1 MNYGMPYMGSKSKI
15 AEWVVSNLPSADI
28 WIEPFA
34 GGCAVTHAAIL
45 SGKYKHFI
53 INDITDSA
61 ATFLCAIKGGFK
73 NENRWISREDF
84 FRLKNTDPYVRIC
97 FSFGNDQK
105 TYCYGDIE
113 PYKRAFH
120 YAVMFNDFKPFAE
133 LGILIPDYVLN
144 GCKNTYE
151 KRLRIKKIL
160 IQIRKDKHA
169 GDLQSLERLERLQ
182 SLESLERLQSLERL
196 ESLERLQSL
205 QGDYKT
211 ISIPADKSYVIYCD
225 PPYKNTSSYLDD
237 FNHEEFYK
245 WALKQD
251 NCYISEY
258 NMPDSFVRIALKS
271 KLSLLSATGNG
282 KMKEEGIWV
291 SKENVS
297 RMSNV
302 YMPLFKNFI

>member
-1 MNYGMPYMGSKSKI
+1 MNYGLPYMGSKSKI

-53 INDITDSA
+53 INDITDSTK
-61 ATFLCAIKGGFK
+61 TFIYAIKGGFK

-84 FRLKNTDPYVRIC
+84 FRLKDTDPYVRIC
-97 FSFGNDQK
+97 FSFGNDQR

-120 YAVMFNDFKPFAE
+120 YAVFNDFKPFAE
-133 LGILIPDYVLN
+133 LRILIPDCVLN

-151 KRLRIKKIL
+151 KRLRIKKFL

-182 SLESLERLQSLERL
+182 SLESLERLQSLGN
-196 ESLERLQSL
+196 LQSL

-211 ISIPADKSYVIYCD
+211 ISIPTDKSYVIYCD
-225 PPYKNTSSYLDD
+225 PPYKNTSSYLDN

-271 KLSLLSATGNG
+271 KLSLKAATGNR

-291 SKENVS
+291 SKENVN

>member
-169 GDLQSLERLERLQ
+169 GDLE
-182 SLESLERLQSLERL
+182 SLESLESLQRLQSL

-271 KLSLLSATGNG
+271 KLSLLSATGNR

>member
-1 MNYGMPYMGSKSKI
+1 MNYGLPYMGSKSKI

-53 INDITDSA
+53 INDITDSTK
-61 ATFLCAIKGGFK
+61 TFIYAIKGGFK

-84 FRLKNTDPYVRIC
+84 FRLKDTDPYVRIC
-97 FSFGNDQK
+97 FSFGNDQR

-120 YAVMFNDFKPFAE
+120 YAVFNDFKPFAE
-133 LGILIPDYVLN
+133 LRILIPDCVLN

-151 KRLRIKKIL
+151 KRLRIKKFL

-182 SLESLERLQSLERL
+182 SLGN
-196 ESLERLQSL
+196 LQSL

-211 ISIPADKSYVIYCD
+211 ISIPTDKSYVIYCD
-225 PPYKNTSSYLDD
+225 PPYKNTSSYLDN

-271 KLSLLSATGNG
+271 ELSLKAATGYR

-291 SKENVS
+291 SKENVN

>member
-169 GDLQSLERLERLQ
+169 GDLESLERLESLQRLQSLERLERLQ
-182 SLESLERLQSLERL
+182 SL

-271 KLSLLSATGNG
+271 KLSLLSATGNR

>member
-1 MNYGMPYMGSKSKI
+1 MNYGLPYMGSKSKI

-53 INDITDSA
+53 INDITDSTK
-61 ATFLCAIKGGFK
+61 TFIYAIKGGFK

-84 FRLKNTDPYVRIC
+84 FRLKDTDPYVRIC
-97 FSFGNDQK
+97 FSFGNDQR

-120 YAVMFNDFKPFAE
+120 YAVFNDFKPFAE
-133 LGILIPDYVLN
+133 LRILIPDCVLN

-151 KRLRIKKIL
+151 KRLRIKKFL

-169 GDLQSLERLERLQ
+169 GDLQSLESLERLERLQ
-182 SLESLERLQSLERL
+182 SLGN
-196 ESLERLQSL
+196 LQSL

-211 ISIPADKSYVIYCD
+211 ISIPTDKSYVIYCD
-225 PPYKNTSSYLDD
+225 PPYKNTSSYLDN

-271 KLSLLSATGNG
+271 KLSLLSATGNR

-291 SKENVS
+291 SKENVN

>member
-133 LGILIPDYVLN
+133 LGILIPDCVLN

-169 GDLQSLERLERLQ
+169 GDLQSLERLQ
-182 SLESLERLQSLERL
+182 SL

-225 PPYKNTSSYLDD
+225 PPYKNTFSYLDD

-271 KLSLLSATGNG
+271 KLSLLSATGNR

>member
-169 GDLQSLERLERLQ
+169 GDLESLERLESLQRLQ
-182 SLESLERLQSLERL
+182 SL

-271 KLSLLSATGNG
+271 KLSLLSATGNR

>member
-1 MNYGMPYMGSKSKI
+1 MNYGLPYMGSKSKI

-53 INDITDSA
+53 INDITDSTK
-61 ATFLCAIKGGFK
+61 TFIYAIKGGFK

-84 FRLKNTDPYVRIC
+84 FRLKDTDPYVRIC
-97 FSFGNDQK
+97 FSFGNDQR

-120 YAVMFNDFKPFAE
+120 YAVFNDFKPFAE
-133 LGILIPDYVLN
+133 LRILIPDCVLN

-151 KRLRIKKIL
+151 KRLRIKKFL

-169 GDLQSLERLERLQ
+169 GDLQSLESLER
-182 SLESLERLQSLERL
+182 LERLQSLERL
-196 ESLERLQSL
+196 ERLQSLGNLQSL

-211 ISIPADKSYVIYCD
+211 ISIPTDKSYVIYCD
-225 PPYKNTSSYLDD
+225 PPYKNTSSYLDN

-271 KLSLLSATGNG
+271 KLSLKAATGNR

-291 SKENVS
+291 SKENVN

>member
-1 MNYGMPYMGSKSKI
+1 MGSKSKI

-169 GDLQSLERLERLQ
+169 GDLQSLERLQSLQRLQ
-182 SLESLERLQSLERL
+182 SLGNLE
-196 ESLERLQSL
+196 SL

-211 ISIPADKSYVIYCD
+211 ISIPTDKSYVIYCD

-237 FNHEEFYK
+237 FNHEDFYK

-271 KLSLLSATGNG
+271 KLSLKAATGNR
-282 KMKEEGIWV
+282 KIKEEGIWV
-291 SKENVS
+291 SKENVN

>member
-1 MNYGMPYMGSKSKI
+1 MNYGMPYMGSKSKM

-105 TYCYGDIE
+105 AYCYGDIE

-169 GDLQSLERLERLQ
+169 GDLQSLESLERLQ
-182 SLESLERLQSLERL
+182 SLESL

-271 KLSLLSATGNG
+271 KLSLLSATGNR

>member
-169 GDLQSLERLERLQ
+169 GDLESLQ
-182 SLESLERLQSLERL
+182 SLERLQSLGNL
-196 ESLERLQSL
+196 ESL

-211 ISIPADKSYVIYCD
+211 ISIPTDKSYVIYCD

-237 FNHEEFYK
+237 FNHEDFYK

-271 KLSLLSATGNG
+271 KLSLKAATGNR
-282 KMKEEGIWV
+282 KIKEEGIWV
-291 SKENVS
+291 SKENVN

>member
-133 LGILIPDYVLN
+133 LGILIPDCVLN

-169 GDLQSLERLERLQ
+169 GDLQSLERLQSLQRLERLQ
-182 SLESLERLQSLERL
+182 SLESLGNLE
-196 ESLERLQSL
+196 SL

-211 ISIPADKSYVIYCD
+211 ISIPTDKSYVIYCD

-237 FNHEEFYK
+237 FNHEDFYK

-271 KLSLLSATGNG
+271 KLSLKAATGNR
-282 KMKEEGIWV
+282 KIKEEGIWV
-291 SKENVS
+291 SKENVN

>member
-53 INDITDSA
+53 INDIMDSA

-84 FRLKNTDPYVRIC
+84 FRLKNRDPYVRIC

-105 TYCYGDIE
+105 AYCYGDIE

-169 GDLQSLERLERLQ
+169 GDLQSLESLERLQ
-182 SLESLERLQSLERL
+182 SLESLQSLGNL
-196 ESLERLQSL
+196 ESL

-211 ISIPADKSYVIYCD
+211 ISIPTDKSYVIYCD

-282 KMKEEGIWV
+282 KIKEEGIWV

>member
-169 GDLQSLERLERLQ
+169 GDLERLQSLQ
-182 SLESLERLQSLERL
+182 SLESLERLQSLESL

-271 KLSLLSATGNG
+271 KLSLKAATGNG